1 VRVILYKEIR
11 RIKGIG
17 IRLKEN
23 QGNQNI
29 LFINKFIILIVVM
42 ILDKKEREEL
52 VLKLLNEG
60 KTTREIAKLVHVS
73 LKNIG
78 IITRKA
84 TGDDNSDEDNEELVQ
99 NRKLTD
105 KSYYAQSF
113 QMFKEGKS
121 LIDVVIELDLDT
133 DQVQAFYS
141 DYLDLTNRKYL
152 IDVYLELKNDFP
164 LFLNL
169 FRRIKKEGL
178 NKQDITDL
186 LESLTELKEIEK
198 RVTAANNLLAS
209 LNSVKLQLEK
219 EITEK
224 QNLR

>member
-1 VRVILYKEIR
+1 L
-11 RIKGIG
+11 
-17 IRLKEN
+17 
-23 QGNQNI
+23 
-29 LFINKFIILIVVM
+29 
-42 ILDKKEREEL
+42 
-52 VLKLLNEG
+52 
-60 KTTREIAKLVHVS
+60 A
-73 LKNIG
+73 
-78 IITRKA
+78 
-84 TGDDNSDEDNEELVQ
+84 
-99 NRKLTD
+99 
-105 KSYYAQSF
+105 
-113 QMFKEGKS
+113 
-121 LIDVVIELDLDT
+121 LDT

-152 IDVYLELKNDFP
+152 IDVYLELKNDLP